1 MCASVCWPTGV
12 GTWGPRGSS
21 RGPSSTAVSEAGPS
35 GRGALCQGLPQP
47 SSFCPDGVVVSL
59 RGRVQSCIWSPG
71 GLVPRPHPTLPRPGP
86 LPPPPCPPVRG
97 LAGKHPAPD
106 SGGSG
111 REGTKG
117 QWEQEAHCR
126 CRSRS
131 IWGGGSAA
139 LGTPERPAMA
149 LPGFS
154 GVYGLLIHSPRAF
167 MQVTGGRG
175 RPEAQPVT
183 VQLWS

>member
-1 MCASVCWPTGV
+1 MVP
-12 GTWGPRGSS
+12 
-21 RGPSSTAVSEAGPS
+21 EAGLS
-35 GRGALCQGLPQP
+35 GRGALYQGLPQP
-47 SSFCPDGVVVSL
+47 SSICPDGVVVSL

-117 QWEQEAHCR
+117 QWEQEAHCG
-126 CRSRS
+126 CHSRS
-131 IWGGGSAA
+131 IRGGGSAA
-139 LGTPERPAMA
+139 LGTPERACGRCCGPPAHPAVA
-149 LPGFS
+149 LPRFS

-167 MQVTGGRG
+167 MQTGNRLGMVIL
-175 RPEAQPVT
+175 RPSQ
-183 VQLWS
+183 